1 MSWSRCFFL
10 MPRPKKSSSDS
21 NHPKRVTLQDIAKVA
36 GVHVMTVSD
45 ALNGRGRVA
54 RATRQKIALIAKELN
69 YVPNATARA
78 LATGRTGRIALLSG
92 AFDYPYYANMLHF
105 LKLHLDEAGY
115 KLLLLRTPNEVRELI
130 YTTENTEAD
139 GVIAIDMYGFGEEFG
154 EKSSI
159 PCVSIGAYP
168 RHSIDCVLVDLG
180 EGVTQALD
188 IMIDAGRH
196 RVAYLVTS
204 SHMMVPEESRAR
216 AYLSTLQARQRQPE
230 IINVATNNAAQV
242 RNKFADYIRE
252 KGCPDALLCQNDE
265 TAMSAYAVLRG
276 LGFHVPDDVLL
287 VGCDG
292 QLHME
297 YFDPPLST
305 VAQPLEETCATAW
318 RFLRQRMADP
328 TLPHQEAVL
337 HGELRVTRSLLASL

>member
-1 MSWSRCFFL
+1 
-10 MPRPKKSSSDS
+10 MPRPKKDASNSD
-21 NHPKRVTLQDIAKVA
+21 HPKRVTLQDIAKVA

-54 RATRQKIALIAKELN
+54 RSTRQKIALIARELN

-115 KLLLLRTPNEVRELI
+115 KLLLLRTPHEVRELI

-154 EKSSI
+154 EHSSI
-159 PCVSIGAYP
+159 PCVSIGAYH
-168 RHSIDCVLVDLG
+168 RHSIDCVLVDLS
-180 EGVTQALD
+180 EGVTQALN
-188 IMIDAGRH
+188 IMMDAGRQ

-204 SHMMVPEESRAR
+204 NHMVVPEESRAR
-216 AYLSTLQARQRQPE
+216 AYFAALSARNRQHE
-230 IINVATNNAAQV
+230 IINVATNATSEV
-242 RNKFADYIRE
+242 HTRLADYIR
-252 KGCPDALLCQNDE
+252 KNGCPDALLCQNDE
-265 TAMSAYAVLRG
+265 TAMSAYAVLRK
-276 LGFHVPDDVLL
+276 LGRRVPDDVLL

-292 QLHME
+292 HLHME

-337 HGELRVTRSLLASL
+337 HGELRVTHSLLASL